1 MTLSLPRKLAVFA
14 GDIKL
19 SHSVFAL
26 PVALLATC
34 HAAATSGGL
43 RVGHVVLI
51 VVCMVAART
60 AAMGAN
66 RLLDA
71 RIDAGNPRTA
81 RRAIPSGQLSPAF
94 VGGLV
99 AVAVLVFTLGTVG
112 FGVAFGNWLPL
123 VLGPFV
129 LAFICAYPLVKRFS
143 RLCHYYLGAALALA
157 PVCAEVA
164 VAGRVSWWSVLLGV
178 GVLLWTA
185 GFDVIYATADVE
197 TDRRDGVHS
206 MPAKLGVGRALW
218 VSRATHVAAVLAYV
232 LAGIVSP
239 LLGGIW
245 FVAVAAVAALLAAEQ
260 ALVRADDLSKVGL
273 AFFTFNGIVA
283 LVLGVAG
290 IVDVY
295 V

>member
-71 RIDAGNPRTA
+71 RIDANNPRTA

-99 AVAVLVFTLGTVG
+99 AVAAVVFTLSTAG
-112 FGVAFGNWLPL
+112 FGFAFNNWLPL

-129 LAFICAYPLVKRFS
+129 LAFICGYPLIKRFS

-164 VAGRVSWWSVLLGV
+164 VAGRVSWWSVLLGL

-232 LAGIVSP
+232 LAGVASP
-239 LLGGIW
+239 LLGSIW
-245 FVAVAAVAALLAAEQ
+245 FVAVAAVAVLLAAEQ